1 MAEVDPE
8 HGRAAGVGDLGGA
21 QDGAVAADD
30 DGELAVRRRG
40 RTRPSAISIAGSNGV
55 ASRSRSR
62 ASSASSRTT
71 MPWPV
76 RALQNARATSRASA
90 RPVWASSS
98 TRRSRRSVSVTGQ
111 PSHPA
116 PPTACPARTASLDP
130 GRRRPSAG
138 PRRSHRKN
146 STFPDGPGSGLVVT
160 IRAPQ
165 PRGRSRV
172 GDTDDRLR
180 PQRGV
185 ADHAALADPVLADLE
200 LRLDHQRQVAVGC
213 GHRQQRVE
221 HQRQRDEGQV
231 AHHEVDRA
239 TDQARGSGRGRW
251 CGRAPHPLV
260 LLQPPGELAVA
271 HVDRDDLAR
280 RRAAAARR

>member
-1 MAEVDPE
+1 MPLAWVIS
-8 HGRAAGVGDLGGA
+8 AARRMVPSPPITTASSQPSPGVGL
-21 QDGAVAADD
+21 
-30 DGELAVRRRG
+30 VRRRTRPAG
-40 RTRPSAISIAGSNGV
+40 RTAAAPGRGRA
-55 ASRSRSR
+55 

-76 RALQNARATSRASA
+76 SALQNARATSRASA

-98 TRRSRRSVSVTGQ
+98 TRRASLVSVTGQ

-116 PPTACPARTASLDP
+116 PP
-130 GRRRPSAG
+130 RRPRRAQRRVDLGRVRRVAG

-146 STFPDGPGSGLVVT
+146 STLPDGPGSGLVVT

-165 PRGRSRV
+165 PRARGRV
-172 GDTDDRLR
+172 GDADDRLG

-221 HQRQRDEGQV
+221 HQRQRDERQV
-231 AHHEVDRA
+231 ADHEVDRA
-239 TDQARGSGRGRW
+239 RRSGRGSGRGRW
-251 CGRAPHPLV
+251 CGRAPPTRSSCRSR
-260 LLQPPGELAVA
+260 QASWP
-271 HVDRDDLAR
+271 
-280 RRAAAARR
+280 